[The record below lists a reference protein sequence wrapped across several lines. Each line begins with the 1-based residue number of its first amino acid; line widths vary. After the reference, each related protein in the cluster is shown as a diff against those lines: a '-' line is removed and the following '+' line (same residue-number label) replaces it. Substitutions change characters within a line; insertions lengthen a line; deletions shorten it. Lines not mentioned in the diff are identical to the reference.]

1 MNVKT
6 FFFFFFRLRAHRSKV
21 TAHFCLG
28 HSSSLILELTNK
40 SIFFIILLKFYRRVS
55 TLSFD
60 LFSEIPALS
69 VSLESLL

>member
-1 MNVKT
+1 M
-6 FFFFFFRLRAHRSKV
+6 

-40 SIFFIILLKFYRRVS
+40 SIFFIILMKFYRRVS

>member
-6 FFFFFFRLRAHRSKV
+6 FFFFFTLRAHRSKV

-28 HSSSLILELTNK
+28 HSSIK
-40 SIFFIILLKFYRRVS
+40 SPFFIILMKFYRRVS